1 MIGMEAEPSCYALHQ
16 VRDGWE
22 IIAPSDDPYAPAYWR
37 VDFIPRYGWRAAGR
51 GRDGQAPRSWGM
63 GPH

>member
-1 MIGMEAEPSCYALHQ
+1 MIGWRRNPVAMPSIKSEMGGRSL
-16 VRDGWE
+16 R
-22 IIAPSDDPYAPAYWR
+22 PSDDPYAPAYWR

-63 GPH
+63 RPH